1 MKAALSSDQT
11 RMRASAWLA
20 LALLLALAVFVSVG
34 LALVGAALSPEARH
48 ALSAALAPEVAALV
62 MVALVVVV
70 LATALAQPLLRRW
83 LLAPARLCDDA
94 TLLLHGPLSR
104 PLAAAG
110 GDAALQG
117 LARCIGELARQRDQ
131 LRTDIDA
138 TVARASHG
146 VAQERNR
153 LAALMSELSQS
164 VVVCNLDG
172 RVLLYNQRARQQLQT
187 PMQTSVQTK
196 VHTSVQTPTAA
207 AQPAGAAELIGLG
220 RSIHGVL
227 DRALVAHA
235 LDSVRQRL
243 QRGEAQPSAQFVTAT
258 RGGQLL
264 RVQLAPVRGVAD
276 SGDQAAEASLAASAP
291 ALAGDGLTG
300 YVLVLDNITRSHAQQ
315 AAQDRLLLALT
326 EGSRGSLANL
336 QAAVEMLDDPGLP
349 PALRERFIG
358 VIRDESQAMG
368 SRLQTLAEQA
378 NLQPL
383 SRWPLDDMRGADFV
397 QAAGPAMVRAV
408 SSQGRLHVGEQEVD
422 ASLWLQLDS
431 FALLQALC
439 GLAQRLHAERD
450 IDTLHLRLQAAAGGR
465 AHLDLVWTGQA
476 MSTET
481 VMGWEL
487 DPLPAEPGSAGPAL
501 SVRDVVQRHGGEF
514 WFERDRVRHQAFFRF
529 LLPQAQQPAAL
540 APSDSRPEVVDF
552 DLFAQFDSG
561 HALDDT
567 ALTSLAFT
575 VFDTETTGLQPLAGD
590 EILQIGAVRIVNG
603 RLLQG
608 ERFDQLV
615 DPRRD
620 IPAAGIPIHG
630 ITPDKVAGQPHI
642 LHVLP
647 AFHAFAADSVLVAH
661 NAAFDLRFLQLKEK
675 ASGLRFDQ
683 PVLDTLLLSALVHP
697 GQDSHALDSVAER
710 LGVAVVGRHTALGD
724 AQVTAAVLL
733 KLLPLLAAMGLHTL
747 GQVRAASQQT
757 QLARHQA

>member
-1 MKAALSSDQT
+1 MTVRRAHAMTADQI
-11 RMRASAWLA
+11 RLRASALLA
-20 LALLLALAVFVSVG
+20 LALLAALVVFALTA
-34 LALVGAALSPEARH
+34 LALV
-48 ALSAALAPEVAALV
+48 SAALAPEARATLATALAPDVAALV

-83 LLAPARLCDDA
+83 LLAPALLRDEA
-94 TLLLHGPLSR
+94 MLLLQGPLPR

-110 GDAALQG
+110 GNAALQG
-117 LARCIGELARQRDQ
+117 LARCIAELARQRDQ
-131 LRTDIDA
+131 LRTDIDVA
-138 TVARASHG
+138 VARASHG

-187 PMQTSVQTK
+187 AVQ
-196 VHTSVQTPTAA
+196 SPSATA
-207 AQPAGAAELIGLG
+207 PPVGGAELIGLG

-227 DRALVAHA
+227 DRALLAHA

-243 QRGEAQPSAQFVTAT
+243 QRGDAQPSAQFVTAT
-258 RGGQLL
+258 RAGQLL
-264 RVQLAPVRGVAD
+264 RVQLAPVRAVVDGGAGQAT
-276 SGDQAAEASLAASAP
+276 SAATPATAPAAEA
-291 ALAGDGLTG
+291 LTG

-315 AAQDRLLLALT
+315 AAQDRLLLGLT

-368 SRLQTLAEQA
+368 SRLQTLADQA
-378 NLQPL
+378 NLQPA
-383 SRWPLDDMRGADFV
+383 SHWPLDDMRGADFV
-397 QAAGPAMVRAV
+397 QAAGPAMARAV
-408 SSQGRLHVGEQEVD
+408 SPAGSLHVGEQEVD

-450 IDTLHLRLQAAAGGR
+450 IHTLHLRLQGAAGGR

-540 APSDSRPEVVDF
+540 TPSDSRPEVVDF
-552 DLFAQFDSG
+552 DLFAQFDNG

-567 ALTSLAFT
+567 PLTSLAFT

-630 ITPDKVAGQPHI
+630 ITPDMVAGQPNI
-642 LHVLP
+642 LQVLP
-647 AFHAFAADSVLVAH
+647 GFHAFAADSVLVAH

-697 GQDSHALDSVAER
+697 GQESHALDAVAQR

>member
-1 MKAALSSDQT
+1 MTAEQARL
-11 RMRASAWLA
+11 RASAVLVVAVLLLLGAFSVVAA
-20 LALLLALAVFVSVG
+20 LVVQRAVLVVAAVALALAV
-34 LALVGAALSPEARH
+34 A
-48 ALSAALAPEVAALV
+48 
-62 MVALVVVV
+62 
-70 LATALAQPLLRRW
+70 ALAQPLLRRW
-83 LLAPARLCDDA
+83 LSAPQQLHDSAA
-94 TLLLHGPLSR
+94 LLLHGPLR
-104 PLAAAG
+104 QPLVVADGAAG
-110 GDAALQG
+110 GSAALAG
-117 LARCIGELARQRDQ
+117 LASTITGLARQRDQ
-131 LRTDIDA
+131 LQTDIDA
-138 TVARASHG
+138 AVARASQG

-172 RVLLYNQRARQQLQT
+172 RVLLYNQRARQQMLALGDG
-187 PMQTSVQTK
+187 P
-196 VHTSVQTPTAA
+196 
-207 AQPAGAAELIGLG
+207 QPAGGAELIGLG
-220 RSIHGVL
+220 RSIHSVL

-235 LDSVRQRL
+235 LAAVQQRL

-264 RVQLAPVRGVAD
+264 RVQLAPVRG
-276 SGDQAAEASLAASAP
+276 AP
-291 ALAGDGLTG
+291 GDGQGGVSVPAPVG
-300 YVLVLDNITRSHAQQ
+300 YVLVLDNITRSHAQD
-315 AAQDRLLLALT
+315 AAQDRALLALT

-336 QAAVEMLDDPGLP
+336 QAALEMLDDPALP
-349 PALRERFIG
+349 PPLRAQFMA
-358 VIRDESQAMG
+358 VVRDEAQAMAR
-368 SRLQTLAEQA
+368 RLTELPVPAA
-378 NLQPL
+378 

-397 QAAGPAMVRAV
+397 QAAGPAMARAIPAP
-408 SSQGRLHVGEQEVD
+408 GALHVGTLELD
-422 ASLWLQLDS
+422 ATLWLQLDS
-431 FALLQALC
+431 YALLQALC
-439 GLAQRLHAERD
+439 GLARRLHDERD
-450 IDTLHLRLQAAAGGR
+450 ITTLHLRLQPTAGGR

-487 DPLPAEPGSAGPAL
+487 DPLPGTSGDSGAPPL

-529 LLPQAQQPAAL
+529 LLPQAAPSAAL
-540 APSDSRPEVVDF
+540 SPADSRPEVVDF

-561 HALDDT
+561 HQLDERPLT
-567 ALTSLAFT
+567 ALAFT

-608 ERFDQLV
+608 ERFNQLV

-630 ITPDKVAGQPHI
+630 ITPDMVAGQPHI
-642 LHVLP
+642 LQVLP

-661 NAAFDLRFLQLKEK
+661 NAAFDMRFLQLKEK
-675 ASGLRFDQ
+675 ASGLHFGQ

-697 GQDSHALDSVAER
+697 AQESHALDAVAER

-724 AQVTAAVLL
+724 AQVTAEVLL
-733 KLLPLLAAMGLHTL
+733 KLLPLLAGMGLGTL
-747 GQVRAASQQT
+747 GQVRAACQQT
-757 QLARHQA
+757 QRLRHPG